1 MTTTVDVTP
10 AALAVRGTYID
21 AVAVD
26 ELFVDHSYQRPLDTA
41 LARQLARTWDRR
53 LAGVIEVS
61 DRVAGQAP
69 RYAIIDGQHRWAAAH
84 LIDPAPMIGARK
96 PDPRQLPHFRRRRPQ
111 CPLAATGRQIRVSQT
126 LLR

>member
-10 AALAVRGTYID
+10 AAVAVRGTYID

-41 LARQLARTWDRR
+41 RARKLARTWDRR

-61 DRVAGQAP
+61 VGTGFFSVTVALADFAVFAWLVAVTVTLP
-69 RYAIIDGQHRWAAAH
+69 RPTI
-84 LIDPAPMIGARK
+84 LFGA
-96 PDPRQLPHFRRRRPQ
+96 
-111 CPLAATGRQIRVSQT
+111 V
-126 LLR
+126 